1 MSISASPRS
10 SLAARAL
17 SLLVSVVCWVQTSE
31 ALAAPGARPDSE
43 PPAGASSLP
52 LPAAA
57 PSTQAVPLATASA
70 PLVPE
75 ASLSVEA
82 TGSAAASAS
91 APVVDEGP
99 GIPIRDVRVEGLK
112 SVDEE
117 TVLLA
122 VPVQP
127 GQEVTRSRVL
137 ESMQRV
143 YGLGLFRDVRAR
155 FDESPFGG
163 LVLVFTVEENPAL
176 VGVDL
181 QGVTVF
187 PVAEVLETFKG
198 LEGKILNFKEV
209 QDRIRPL
216 EERYQ
221 TAGYVLARVANLEV
235 RDSGRLEVSFA
246 EGILDEIKL
255 SGHVETQE
263 YVVRREFTVKTGE
276 VFNANRF
283 QDDLR
288 RIYNLNY
295 FEEVVPR
302 YDPVPDRPGHFV
314 IGLALK
320 EKQTGAINAS
330 AGWSTRD
337 GVIGIASVRKD
348 NLFGRAQSVSA
359 DLNLSRNPSAE
370 FSYFNPWIDEAH
382 SSFGGGLYWRR
393 FYNFFASFLEERR
406 GFNLNYGRPLF
417 GDDPITAQWRGS
429 LKTRLEY
436 DGLFDGTG
444 GVQFNYDKPIP
455 PVVKGSST
463 DPIWNGS
470 VGYTVS
476 FDSRDY
482 ILNPSTGWF
491 NTATLEQ
498 YLGLGNV
505 RVTRLQM
512 DVNRYFPLWFGHTL
526 AFGFKLGTLQT
537 PFGGDVPRYERY
549 FAIGPNLIRG
559 WPETPGAADVQRAE
573 QTGQAYSGDS
583 FSLASLEYRFPIFG
597 DRVAGAL
604 FGDSGIF
611 WDQSLQNF
619 AWSRARS
626 GYGAGVRVN
635 TPLGPLRL
643 DLGFREWGQYQIHFS
658 IGQKF

>member
-1 MSISASPRS
+1 MSTFHPFRP
-10 SLAARAL
+10 SLAIRVL
-17 SLLVSVVCWVQTSE
+17 SLLAGGIVWSLASS
-31 ALAAPGARPDSE
+31 ADAAPGD
-43 PPAGASSLP
+43 ASPSL
-52 LPAAA
+52 
-57 PSTQAVPLATASA
+57 QASPVDPATAS
-70 PLVPE
+70 VQ
-75 ASLSVEA
+75 A
-82 TGSAAASAS
+82 TSS
-91 APVVDEGP
+91 APVEDEGP
-99 GIPIRDVRVEGLK
+99 GVPIRDVRVEGLK
-112 SVDEE
+112 TLDED

-137 ESMQRV
+137 ESMQRI

-155 FDESPFGG
+155 LDESPFGG
-163 LVLVFTVEENPAL
+163 LVLVFTVEENPVL
-176 VGVDL
+176 TGLDL

-187 PVAEVLETFKG
+187 PLAEVLEEFKG
-198 LEGKILNFKEV
+198 LEGKTLNFKEV
-209 QDRIRPL
+209 QDRLRGL

-221 TAGYVLARVANLEV
+221 KAGYVLARVANLEV
-235 RDSGRLEVSFA
+235 KDSGRLQISFA
-246 EGILDEIKL
+246 EGILDEIRL
-255 SGHVETQE
+255 SGNVETQE
-263 YVVRREFTVKTGE
+263 FVIRREFTVKPGE

-288 RIYNLNY
+288 RIVNLN
-295 FEEVVPR
+295 FFDEVVPR

-314 IGLALK
+314 VGLALK
-320 EKQTGAINAS
+320 EKNTGAINAS

-348 NLFGRAQSVSA
+348 NLLGRAQSVSA
-359 DLNLSRNPSAE
+359 DVNISRNPSAE

-382 SSFGGGLYWRR
+382 SSFGTGLYWRR

-406 GFNLNYGRPLF
+406 GFSLNYGRPLF

-429 LKTRLEY
+429 LKTRVEY
-436 DGLFDGTG
+436 VGLFDGTG
-444 GVQFNYDKPIP
+444 GVQFNYDRPIP
-455 PVVKGSST
+455 PVVRDGAST

-470 VGYTVS
+470 IGYTVS

-482 ILNPSTGWF
+482 LLNPSTGWF
-491 NTATLEQ
+491 NTATIEQ

-505 RVTRLQM
+505 SVTRLQM

-526 AFGFKLGTLQT
+526 AFGLKLGSLQT
-537 PFGGDVPRYERY
+537 PFGGDVPRYEQY

-559 WPETPGAADVQRAE
+559 WPETPGPADIQLAQ
-573 QTGQAYSGDS
+573 QTGQAYAGDS
-583 FSLASLEYRFPIFG
+583 FSLASLEYRFPVFG

-604 FGDSGIF
+604 FGDTGIF
-611 WDQSLQNF
+611 WDQARQNF
-619 AWSRARS
+619 AWSRTRS

-643 DLGFREWGQYQIHFS
+643 DLGFREWGRYAIHFS